1 MEEKLFY
8 TISEIAD
15 RMGVNVSLVRFWE
28 KEVAVVKPIRSGGG
42 KRRYTQE
49 DLQKLQSF
57 YHLVKVKGYTL
68 QGAMEAMKT
77 QGKKN
82 LKNPAREKLEDVYR
96 KLKQWH
102 EKM

>member
-8 TISEIAD
+8 TISEIAG
-15 RMGVNVSLVRFWE
+15 RLGVNVSLVRFWE
-28 KEVAVVKPIRSGGG
+28 KEVAVVKPIRNGGG

-49 DLQKLQSF
+49 DLQKLQTF
-57 YHLVKVKGYTL
+57 YHLVKIKGYTL
-68 QGAMEAMKT
+68 QGAMDALKN
-77 QGKKN
+77 QGKKEN
-82 LKNPAREKLEDVYR
+82 KNPAREKLEDVYR

>member
-8 TISEIAD
+8 TISEIAG
-15 RMGVNVSLVRFWE
+15 RLGVNVSLVRFWE
-28 KEVAVVKPIRSGGG
+28 KEVAVVKPIRNGGG

-49 DLQKLQSF
+49 DLQKLQTF

-68 QGAMEAMKT
+68 QGAMDALKN
-77 QGKKN
+77 QGKKEN
-82 LKNPAREKLEDVYR
+82 KNPTREKLEDVYR

>member
-8 TISEIAD
+8 TISEIAG
-15 RMGVNVSLVRFWE
+15 RLGVNVSLVRFWE
-28 KEVAVVKPIRSGGG
+28 KEVAVVKPIRNGGG

-49 DLQKLQSF
+49 DLQKLQTF

-68 QGAMEAMKT
+68 QGAMDALKN
-77 QGKKN
+77 QGKKENKN
-82 LKNPAREKLEDVYR
+82 LAKEKLEDVYR

>member
-8 TISEIAD
+8 TISEIAG
-15 RMGVNVSLVRFWE
+15 RLGVNVSLVRFWE
-28 KEVAVVKPIRSGGG
+28 KEVAVVKPIRNGGG

-49 DLQKLQSF
+49 DLQKLQTF
-57 YHLVKVKGYTL
+57 YHLVKIKGYTL
-68 QGAMEAMKT
+68 QGAMDALKN
-77 QGKKN
+77 QGKKENKN
-82 LKNPAREKLEDVYR
+82 LAKEKLEDVYR